1 MTPLQYKSQYLH
13 LRVLERLLQTTPDQ
27 DSQIRATTI
36 SISKYRSARNTTS
49 TRTAASS
56 RSAIESAINV
66 MEKTRVIGLIRQTG
80 NNGLDREAV
89 SKCFHGK
96 GSVADCQKTLT
107 ALVAVHATDHL
118 QSYCDRYL
126 GTDCSGFV
134 NSYFSSV
141 HGMPA
146 KAIRFYFT
154 RGRRNQRTSFNA
166 FRNNDVLIWCDVYGN
181 TNDANEKAEHIAI
194 INTVRGISTNEL
206 QALVVESTGTFGLVH
221 SYYTFF
227 NTRIPEVY
235 RICRPLKPGITNY
248 VKVVPA
254 LLQ

>member
-27 DSQIRATTI
+27 DCQIRTT
-36 SISKYRSARNTTS
+36 SVRISKYRSAGNTTS
-49 TRTAASS
+49 TISATSS
-56 RSAIESAINV
+56 RSAIESAVNLI
-66 MEKTRVIGLIRQTG
+66 EKRRIIGLIRQTG

-96 GSVADCQKTLT
+96 GSVADCQKTVT

-118 QSYCDRYL
+118 QSYCDQYL

-141 HGMPA
+141 HGVPA

-154 RGRRNQRTSFNA
+154 RGRRNQRIRFND
-166 FRNNDVLIWCDVYGN
+166 FRNNDVLIWCDVHGN
-181 TNDANEKAEHIAI
+181 TNDVNEKAEHIAI
-194 INTVRGISTNEL
+194 INTVRGISTNAL

-221 SYYTFF
+221 SNYTFF

-235 RICRPLKPGITNY
+235 RIFRPLKPGITNY